1 MKSNSRDSPEGRPS
15 EKLSTR
21 TAMASVGSGRLKN
34 SDLLKRHGCRTASGR
49 GPSPTFSSAA
59 PRSAQKRLVSGKDM
73 CSLDTEVGSPPA
85 LTTSSSSREIASDSL
100 PRSAPYMSTE
110 DGWSTAPV
118 AVTFK
123 LAASSSGPVG
133 AHDCHASMTATAC
146 EGGQARWKFVT
157 LGAGTVRKTS
167 DVTTPKLPAPAPRSA
182 QNRVLVVGFVALDR
196 AAVRQDDLRS
206 GQVVGGHPVPPAEDP
221 EPAAERQAGHP
232 DRRTGAG
239 GDRQVMLLQGLVHL
253 AQPCAGTDP
262 RQATRNRHR
271 AHRRDVDD
279 DPSGRGVP
287 GEGVPSASHR
297 VRQAVTA
304 CERDRCGDV
313 VGTRAQRDGLGPN
326 IVEPCVERLGQ
337 LLVGRR
343 AGEDDLAGDHALKCL
358 PAGRRTGHG
367 SVSGLRMP
375 RTRSLPDL
383 TVTGWVLVA
392 EEDDPVAEGP
402 GLGEPEMDPGA

>member
-182 QNRVLVVGFVALDR
+182 QNRSWWWASSHSIGRPSARTICAPARWSEVTPYLLPR
-196 AAVRQDDLRS
+196 IPSPPPSVRPATPTG
-206 GQVVGGHPVPPAEDP
+206 GQV
-221 EPAAERQAGHP
+221 
-232 DRRTGAG
+232 
-239 GDRQVMLLQGLVHL
+239 
-253 AQPCAGTDP
+253 
-262 RQATRNRHR
+262 
-271 AHRRDVDD
+271 
-279 DPSGRGVP
+279 
-287 GEGVPSASHR
+287 
-297 VRQAVTA
+297 
-304 CERDRCGDV
+304 
-313 VGTRAQRDGLGPN
+313 
-326 IVEPCVERLGQ
+326 
-337 LLVGRR
+337 
-343 AGEDDLAGDHALKCL
+343 
-358 PAGRRTGHG
+358 PAGIARSCSCRASYTSPSRAPAPILARPPETDTERIGAT
-367 SVSGLRMP
+367 SMTIPRVEEYPAKECPPLRIAFDKP
-375 RTRSLPDL
+375 
-383 TVTGWVLVA
+383 
-392 EEDDPVAEGP
+392 
-402 GLGEPEMDPGA
+402 